1 MAHSVGKKSC
11 ESSITLKRIN
21 ICIPEGSL
29 AAVVGPVG
37 SGKSS
42 FLSALLGEMEKIH
55 GKVAVKGSLA
65 YVPQQAW
72 IQNLTLRENILFGKK
87 LF

>member
-1 MAHSVGKKSC
+1 MVAANNDS
-11 ESSITLKRIN
+11 
-21 ICIPEGSL
+21 SL

-55 GKVAVKGSLA
+55 GKVAVKISSK
-65 YVPQQAW
+65 YD
-72 IQNLTLRENILFGKK
+72 NK
-87 LF
+87 

>member
-1 MAHSVGKKSC
+1 MYF
-11 ESSITLKRIN
+11 LLYRIN

-55 GKVAVKGSLA
+55 GKVAVK
-65 YVPQQAW
+65 VC
-72 IQNLTLRENILFGKK
+72 
-87 LF
+87 